1 MNKTILIIDDEPEI
15 VELLTEFVKQLGHSV
30 LSASNGLQGLE
41 IATSQNPDLVI
52 SDINMPKMNGL
63 EMLEKLKA
71 SGNTTPVIL
80 FTAFSDTQKIRSA
93 WKLGAFDFV
102 EKPIDFGSLQKIID
116 KALEFG
122 SNFQGNQVES
132 KIFQTK
138 QSLGNPTPAVLNLTL
153 PGEIHE
159 RLMRKAQSENLSLT
173 DCVLRILEKAQ

>member
-15 VELLTEFVKQLGHSV
+15 VELLTEFVKQLGHAV

-41 IATSQNPDLVI
+41 IAISQNPDLVI

-71 SGNTTPVIL
+71 TGSTTPVIL

-116 KALEFG
+116 KALAFG
-122 SNFQGNQVES
+122 SNFQGNQGES
-132 KIFQTK
+132 KIFQEAK
-138 QSLGNPTPAVLNLTL
+138 QTMSTPTPAVLNLTL

-159 RLMRKAQSENLSLT
+159 RLMKKAQAENLSLN
-173 DCVLRILEKAQ
+173 DCVLRILENA

>member
-15 VELLTEFVKQLGHSV
+15 VELLTEFVKQLGHSA
-30 LSASNGLQGLE
+30 LSASNGLHGLE
-41 IATSQNPDLVI
+41 IAISQNPDLVI

-71 SGNTTPVIL
+71 TGSTTPVIL

-116 KALEFG
+116 KAIEFG
-122 SNFQGNQVES
+122 ANYQGNQGES
-132 KIFQTK
+132 KILQ
-138 QSLGNPTPAVLNLTL
+138 PRPAASSPKPVALNIML
-153 PGEIHE
+153 PGEIHAQLE
-159 RLMRKAQSENLSLT
+159 KKAKEQSLSLN
-173 DCVLRILEKAQ
+173 DCILRILENA